1 MNISDAVALVTGA
14 NRGLGREFVTQLVA
28 GGARKVYATT
38 RRPEEVGV
46 LERLGAP
53 GQVTALLVDITDS
66 STIEAAAAAAADV
79 NLLINNAGIATAT
92 DLLTGELS
100 RIRSEMDTHFW
111 GTLAMSRAF
120 APILGANGGGAIV
133 NVMSLLSFR
142 VFPGNGA
149 YAAAKAAEWQLTN
162 STRLELAGQGT
173 HVLGVHLSSTD
184 TDMMKDWNIPKN
196 DPRVMISEILDALA
210 KGAHE
215 FLDQDTRAVKQRL
228 GASPEVLYDGFGPFA
243 VPKDVALGSR

>member
-14 NRGLGREFVTQLVA
+14 NRGLGREFVTQLVDRGVA
-28 GGARKVYATT
+28 KVYATT
-38 RRPEEVGV
+38 RRPEELEALEQLGV
-46 LERLGAP
+46 P
-53 GQVTALLVDITDS
+53 GQVKALLVDITDS
-66 STIEAAAAAAADV
+66 STIEQAAAVAMDV
-79 NLLINNAGIATAT
+79 NLLINNAGVATMT
-92 DLLTGELS
+92 DLLTGDLR

-120 APILGANGGGAIV
+120 APILGTNGGGAIV

-142 VFPGNGA
+142 VYPGNGA

-184 TDMMKDWNIPKN
+184 TEMMKGWDIPKN
-196 DPRVMISEILDALA
+196 DPQVVISEILDALA
-210 KGAHE
+210 AGAHE
-215 FLDQDTRAVKQRL
+215 FLDQDTRVVKERL
-228 GASPEVLYDGFGPFA
+228 SAPPEALYDGFSSFA
-243 VPKDVALGSR
+243 